1 MMSLFNH
8 HIITIM
14 NRQKI
19 LYIFCCLLL
28 STSHLIKAQEVVE
41 SSMLTIDR
49 IFNSGEFRRDFQRPI
64 QWIENGA
71 AYVTIE
77 SSSTEAGG
85 DELIRYDSK
94 TQNRTLFV
102 GAEALTIAGKSL
114 PIESFSLSWRHQSVD
129 LYQFE
134 PCMAFQYQ
142 RGLLGIWPGKQ
153 TIKTTGKNI
162 WIFLPDVC
170 QIFCRQ

>member
-94 TQNRTLFV
+94 TQNRKNYYQQYEQPYLYPMIYIIFI
-102 GAEALTIAGKSL
+102 EANFIFHTYCSLIFNNFFCL
-114 PIESFSLSWRHQSVD
+114 PIIATLKFITDHT
-129 LYQFE
+129 F
-134 PCMAFQYQ
+134 
-142 RGLLGIWPGKQ
+142 
-153 TIKTTGKNI
+153 
-162 WIFLPDVC
+162 
-170 QIFCRQ
+170 